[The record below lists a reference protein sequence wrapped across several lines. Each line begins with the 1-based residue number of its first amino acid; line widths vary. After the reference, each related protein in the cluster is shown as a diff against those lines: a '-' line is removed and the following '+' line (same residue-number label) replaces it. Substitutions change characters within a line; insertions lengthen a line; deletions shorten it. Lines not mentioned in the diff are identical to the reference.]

1 MKEYYQINILNKK
14 LSFSLRL
21 FFTIRIWFENK
32 KYRRYETLWMVVKLS
47 VVSDLMRN
55 KIQTCLTHSGHI
67 YTGLYTDLNW
77 VRIYIST
84 QFPGG
89 PELL

>member
-1 MKEYYQINILNKK
+1 
-14 LSFSLRL
+14 
-21 FFTIRIWFENK
+21 
-32 KYRRYETLWMVVKLS
+32 MVVKLS